1 MIYYTYRI
9 MHFDIKSPSTFITRV
24 FTISTKDGKK
34 KDIKL
39 KVVYNE
45 GKIYFTRRNK
55 KSSWYKNLLN
65 NDKAEFELGGKI
77 FYGTA
82 KEMNDKNLISHISQI
97 KYTNE
102 KKDEPRYGFEIKI
115 EGEIT

>member
-1 MIYYTYRI
+1 MR
-9 MHFDIKSPSTFITRV
+9 
-24 FTISTKDGKK
+24 
-34 KDIKL
+34 
-39 KVVYNE
+39 

-65 NDKAEFELGGKI
+65 NDKAEFELDGKI

-102 KKDEPRYGFEIKI
+102 KRMSLDMVLKLKLKER
-115 EGEIT
+115 

>member
-1 MIYYTYRI
+1 MRGKFI
-9 MHFDIKSPSTFITRV
+9 SP
-24 FTISTKDGKK
+24 
-34 KDIKL
+34 
-39 KVVYNE
+39 E
-45 GKIYFTRRNK
+45 GIK

-65 NDKAEFELGGKI
+65 NDKAEFELDGKI